1 MYHPDGDFDN
11 WGGYEWEGSG
21 IICEISVPSA
31 QFCCEPTTALKYKG
45 YKGSW
50 SVNQLIQ
57 LLHRWFSLLY
67 LLDYLFRKLLFLS

>member
-31 QFCCEPTTALKYKG
+31 QFCCEPKMSLKK
-45 YKGSW
+45 
-50 SVNQLIQ
+50 
-57 LLHRWFSLLY
+57 SLLKISKNNHY
-67 LLDYLFRKLLFLS
+67 RFSQIELV